1 MPLFPY
7 KSAPLDFIGIVLI
20 VELWQLVTTH
30 LCMLASE
37 CQRILLWACHQRFT
51 LVPLR
56 DTRSLHIIVYCDGAA
71 RASERRLRSAFIPD
85 VLFPNKSVRHP
96 LMITTHHRHSVSP
109 SWSTLFSPPIPLED
123 YSRVPPASPCMVI
136 KHEPYW
142 QGEHQTQFF
151 LGLFTRRQKEEKN
164 RITKL
169 LYPRVKSIC
178 LFE

>member
-7 KSAPLDFIGIVLI
+7 KSAPLDFIVIVLI

-37 CQRILLWACHQRFT
+37 CQRIFLWACHQRFT
-51 LVPLR
+51 LWETE
-56 DTRSLHIIVYCDGAA
+56 TRHEVSAHHCVLWWCH
-71 RASERRLRSAFIPD
+71 ASELRLRSAFIPD

-142 QGEHQTQFF
+142 QGEHQTLFF

>member
-1 MPLFPY
+1 MAACDNTLVHACLRMP
-7 KSAPLDFIGIVLI
+7 KDISVSMSSAVYTRATERHEVSAHHCVL
-20 VELWQLVTTH
+20 WWCH
-30 LCMLASE
+30 ASE
-37 CQRILLWACHQRFT
+37 L
-51 LVPLR
+51 
-56 DTRSLHIIVYCDGAA
+56 
-71 RASERRLRSAFIPD
+71 RLRSAFIPD

-142 QGEHQTQFF
+142 QGEHQTLFF